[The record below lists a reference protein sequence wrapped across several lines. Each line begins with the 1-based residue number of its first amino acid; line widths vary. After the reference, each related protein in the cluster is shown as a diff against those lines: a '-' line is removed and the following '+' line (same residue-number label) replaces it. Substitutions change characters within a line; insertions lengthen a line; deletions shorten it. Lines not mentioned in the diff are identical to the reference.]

1 VDHEGKGSSEE
12 ERLWEAYESCH
23 LGLRDD
29 LRIVWDRMYRN
40 EVRAKYG
47 PLI

>member
-1 VDHEGKGSSEE
+1 VDHERQGFAEE
-12 ERLWEAYESCH
+12 DRLWKAYEGYH
-23 LGLRDD
+23 LGLRYD
-29 LRIVWDRMYRN
+29 LRIVWDKMNRG